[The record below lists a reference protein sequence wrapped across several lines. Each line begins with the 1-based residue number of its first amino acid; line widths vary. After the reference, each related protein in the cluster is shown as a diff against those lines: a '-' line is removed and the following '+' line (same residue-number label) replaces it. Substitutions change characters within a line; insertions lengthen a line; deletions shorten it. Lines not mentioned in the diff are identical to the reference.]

1 MLQATWHDGVRIDRV
16 HGIGTC
22 LISGQRDQGASRND
36 RRDDVVYGALSMT
49 PQNRGTMQLRNLLRP
64 SVALLAVLAGC
75 ATGND
80 SQTGPIK
87 VAELMTSVERV
98 HIEAER
104 ARDSI
109 SDSFAR
115 LNVIAAG
122 RFDSDPAA
130 VLYAKFVRSIDVAEE
145 QAKRYSAAVGPMLE
159 SAEPVFENW
168 QADIALISSDRLR
181 QRGEVRYQVAKERY
195 DAIASVAVPAQEQ
208 LNGFV
213 AALRDHA
220 LFLGH
225 DLNASAIDDIQ
236 EEVKLVAQTAI
247 ELDRNLESTMS
258 TTRAYAETSSLPLA
272 APSR

>member
-1 MLQATWHDGVRIDRV
+1 
-16 HGIGTC
+16 
-22 LISGQRDQGASRND
+22 
-36 RRDDVVYGALSMT
+36 
-49 PQNRGTMQLRNLLRP
+49 MQLRNLLRP